1 MVKYKKYPNGLNLIV
16 CEGGAISCS
25 FSIMI
30 GTGSINETD
39 KQNGISHYIEHMN
52 FKGNKTYSSYDI
64 SDIMES
70 NGANF
75 NAYTS
80 LETTCFYAQTIV
92 DSLEKTF
99 SVMAES
105 TFNSIYPDDE
115 AEKEKGV
122 IIEEIN
128 MSEDSPDDVCYD
140 LIMKAYYGEDGYGRT
155 ILGSKENVSS
165 FDKKAV
171 FDYLKD
177 FYVAENTVISFAGNV
192 TLERADYLVQKY
204 VLPIIN
210 QGKKVKTPKHNTNCL
225 RQNLVKIKDIEQ
237 AHIALAFE
245 TYPYG
250 DINRVKNEVAV
261 GVLGGGMSSRLFR
274 KVREEMGLAYS
285 VYSFASRYKT
295 AGSVSVY
302 AGVNLSEYKSA
313 FQAILDVIN
322 ELKRNGVTQSEV
334 EKVKTQLKAST
345 VYSQERPLGLSQ
357 FYASHYLKT
366 GTIYDFN
373 ERIKQ
378 IESVSLDDVN
388 KEFEK
393 FNSLDIST
401 AVVGKNV
408 EKLN

>member
-30 GTGSINETD
+30 GTGSINENEKT
-39 KQNGISHYIEHMN
+39 NGISHYIEHMN

-70 NGANF
+70 SGANF

-99 SVMAES
+99 QVMAEA
-105 TFNSIYPDDE
+105 TFNSIYPSDE
-115 AEKEKGV
+115 AEKEKAV

-140 LIMKAYYGEDGYGRT
+140 LIMKSYYGEDGYGRT

-171 FDYLKD
+171 KSYLND
-177 FYVAENTVISFAGNV
+177 FYVSENTVISFAGNV
-192 TLERADYLVQKY
+192 SLERADYLVQKY
-204 VLPIIN
+204 VMPIIN
-210 QGKKVKTPKHNTNCL
+210 KGSKKPTPKHNTECL

-237 AHIALAFE
+237 AHIALAFP
-245 TYPYG
+245 TYNYG
-250 DINRVKNEVAV
+250 DVNRVKNEIAV

-295 AGSVSVY
+295 AGSVNVY
-302 AGVNLSEYKSA
+302 AGVNLNEYKNAFSA
-313 FQAILDVIN
+313 VIDVIN
-322 ELKRNGVTQSEV
+322 ELKKSGVTESEV

-345 VYSQERPLGLSQ
+345 VYSQEKPLSLSQ
-357 FYASHYLKT
+357 FYASNYLKT
-366 GTIYDFN
+366 GKLYDFN
-373 ERIKQ
+373 QRIKQ
-378 IESVSLDDVN
+378 IENVTVSDVN
-388 KEFEK
+388 NEFALFDE
-393 FNSLDIST
+393 DVIST

-408 EKLN
+408 EKLK

>member
-52 FKGNKTYSSYDI
+52 FKGNKTYTSYDI

-115 AEKEKGV
+115 ADKEKGV

-302 AGVNLSEYKSA
+302 AGVNLSEYKNA
-313 FQAILDVIN
+313 FQAILGVIN

>member
-39 KQNGISHYIEHMN
+39 KLNGISHYIEHMN
-52 FKGNKTYSSYDI
+52 FKGNNAYSSYDI

-92 DSLEKTF
+92 DSLEKAF

-105 TFNSIYPDDE
+105 TFNSIYPNDE
-115 AEKEKGV
+115 AEKEKAV

-210 QGKKVKTPKHNTNCL
+210 QGKKVKTPKHNTKCL

-250 DINRVKNEVAV
+250 DINRVKNEIAV

-302 AGVNLSEYKSA
+302 AGVNLCEYKNA
-313 FQAILDVIN
+313 FEAILGVIN
-322 ELKRNGVTQSEV
+322 KLKEKGVTESEV

-378 IESVSLDDVN
+378 IESVSVKDVN
-388 KEFEK
+388 MEFEK
-393 FNSLDIST
+393 FNSFDIST

-408 EKLN
+408 EKLK

>member
-1 MVKYKKYPNGLNLIV
+1 MVKYKKYPSGLNLIV

-30 GTGSINETD
+30 GTGSINEND
-39 KQNGISHYIEHMN
+39 KTNGISHYIEHMN
-52 FKGNKTYSSYDI
+52 FKGNKSYSSYDI
-64 SDIMES
+64 SNIMES
-70 NGANF
+70 CGANF

-80 LETTCFYAQTIV
+80 LETTCFYAQTIQ
-92 DSLEKTF
+92 DNLEKTF
-99 SVMAES
+99 QVMAEA
-105 TFNSIYPDDE
+105 TFNSTYPSDE
-115 AEKEKGV
+115 AEKEKSV

-140 LIMKAYYGEDGYGRT
+140 LIMKSYYGEDGYGRT

-171 FDYLKD
+171 KNYLKD
-177 FYVAENTVISFAGNV
+177 FYVADNTVISFAGNI
-192 TLERADYLVQKY
+192 TIEKADYLVQKY
-204 VLPIIN
+204 VMPIIN
-210 QGKKVKTPKHNTNCL
+210 KGSKKPTPTHNTNCL

-237 AHIALAFE
+237 AHIALSFP
-245 TYPYG
+245 TYNYG
-250 DINRVKNEVAV
+250 DINRVKSEIAV

-295 AGSVSVY
+295 AGNVTVY
-302 AGVNLSEYKSA
+302 AGVNLNEYKSA
-313 FQAILDVIN
+313 FSAVIEIIN
-322 ELKRNGVTQSEV
+322 ELKKSGVTESEV

-345 VYSQERPLGLSQ
+345 VYAQEKPLSLSQ
-357 FYASHYLKT
+357 FYASNYLKT
-366 GTIYDFN
+366 GKLYDFN

-378 IESVSLDDVN
+378 IESVSVDDVYN
-388 KEFEK
+388 EFLT
-393 FNSLDIST
+393 FNENDIST

-408 EKLN
+408 EKLK

>member
-52 FKGNKTYSSYDI
+52 FKGNKTYTSYDI

>member
-401 AVVGKNV
+401 AVVGNNV